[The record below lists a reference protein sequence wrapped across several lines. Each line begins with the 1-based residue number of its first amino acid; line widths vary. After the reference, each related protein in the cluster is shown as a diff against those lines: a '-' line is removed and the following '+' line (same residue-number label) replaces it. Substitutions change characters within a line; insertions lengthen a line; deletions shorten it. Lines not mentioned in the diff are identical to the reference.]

1 MISFRTHST
10 AALLAAFSSL
20 TLTTPSHAGWV
31 KTGSTYDYHADATGT
46 ATVFESASST
56 TFNLADTIHSSDPSS
71 PYIIDLTGNTA
82 NYWLH
87 GNGATV
93 NINGKVD
100 ITSDK
105 SGFRGIGF
113 YGNSTL
119 NTSASTQLIVH
130 ATGNHAAAIYSA
142 KYFNDING
150 NIEIHTNQNSSHVTA
165 IQRYGDIVINDI
177 TESAHIYASGGDY
190 TNVIKSNDTLGNTE
204 GNLTINQLA
213 GDLTLNT
220 YGGTFLCSAITAEN
234 NITIGSITKDSQ
246 INLIGNGGTAI
257 RANEGD
263 IDITGDLAGQI
274 IGAENASVTGLFADE
289 GNITINNV
297 TEDFLISGTGGGTGI
312 FARKNLTFTND
323 FSGKINISATGYNS
337 DATGMFAYY
346 GYTLNMPTF
355 AKEASIILHS
365 EQGDVRGMHGDTMNT
380 STFAGDIIAHT
391 NSQAWLGYGLYFT
404 ELNIDTIT
412 ADSQI
417 SVSAPNTGAFAIIGN
432 DIDIQH
438 IDGNISASGKTKAI
452 AIGGYRSLNLPDI
465 TGTITATAT
474 DTDAKVAAITTERI
488 YNNVWEENNPSD
500 DIVTIANGGSVTG
513 DIRLGNQVTTGDTLT
528 LKNQATVIGD
538 LINVETLNLI
548 QDTPSLT
555 IPAPVFNITTNS
567 EVDETNK
574 INTLDTIDLQA
585 GTLNFAGNLRSTT
598 FNAANNTTI
607 QTTGN
612 ITSDSLTIGDNCTL
626 IVPINAAEKSTGK
639 FVADTVSIGKNLTI
653 KSKLDGPIRQTTSF
667 TLIKSNTLF
676 TIDTSAG
683 DNPIYMLDTALIDYE
698 SELSVDGGSI
708 IITATTFGDLQDH
721 AASTSFGAAKSLQ
734 NALDSASI
742 SDVDSVLAQFQAMDE
757 PTLQKELEK
766 ITPQQ
771 SLSTVAASSSITTS
785 FSGKLAGRTS
795 TMSNSKL
802 ASTSSPNAYPLLL
815 QSEEPDTENQY
826 AFWTSAF
833 GSIAEQDDTDN
844 IAGYQSRSAG
854 SLIGIDR
861 KQDNLL
867 IGAALGFAHAD
878 IDTNQSRGST
888 DLDALTTAAYFA
900 YTPSNLQIDGGVIYT
915 LGFSDYKR
923 ETALGRTAEAD
934 DVTSHAFTN
943 YLGLSQSFTS
953 NNDRLTLTPHAQ
965 ISYTYFTQDSYEE
978 SKADA
983 LNLAVDSFDAHTL
996 SSTLSFAAAYQYND
1010 QLTLNSKLAYIYD
1023 INNDAPEAT
1032 ATFQAPGSTPFST
1045 KGIETDKSAIELGL
1059 GMSYQTSDTIN
1070 TSLDYNY
1077 QHRSSYN
1084 AQSLTL
1090 KLRILF

>member
-1 MISFRTHST
+1 MTSFRTYST
-10 AALLAAFSSL
+10 ATLLAAFTTL
-20 TLTTPSHAGWV
+20 TLHAPSYAGWV
-31 KTGSTYDYHADATGT
+31 KTGSTYDYHADATGSV
-46 ATVFESASST
+46 TVDYSSSGS
-56 TFNLADTIHSSDPSS
+56 TFNIADTIHSSDPAS
-71 PYIIDLTGNTA
+71 PYIIDLTDNAADCWLKGNS
-82 NYWLH
+82 
-87 GNGATV
+87 ATV
-93 NINGKVD
+93 NLNGKVD

-105 SGFRGIGF
+105 SGFQAIYF
-113 YGNSTL
+113 LGNSTL

-130 ATGNHAAAIYSA
+130 ATGDHTAAIYGA

-150 NIEIHTNQNSSHVTA
+150 NIEIHTNQNSKYVTA

-190 TNVIKSNDTLGNTE
+190 TSVLESDDTLGGAE

-220 YGGTFLCSAITAEN
+220 FGDTFLCSAIAAEN
-234 NITIGSITKDSQ
+234 NITIDSITKNSQ

-263 IDITGDLAGQI
+263 ININGDLAGQI
-274 IGAENASVTGLFADE
+274 IGAENARVTGLLADE

-365 EQGDVRGMHGDTMNT
+365 EQGDVRGMHGSTMNT
-380 STFAGDIIAHT
+380 NTFAGDIIAHT

-417 SVSAPNTGAFAIIGN
+417 SVSAPNTGAYAIIGN
-432 DIDIQH
+432 NIDIQH
-438 IDGNISASGKTKAI
+438 IDGNISASGKSKAI

-465 TGTITATAT
+465 IGTITATAT
-474 DTDAKVAAITTERI
+474 DTDAKVAAITAERI
-488 YNNVWEENNPSD
+488 YNNVWEDNNPSD
-500 DIVTIANGGSVTG
+500 DIVTIANGGSVIG
-513 DIRLGNQVTTGDTLT
+513 DIRLGNQVTIGDTLT
-528 LKNQATVIGD
+528 LKNQATIQGD
-538 LINVETLNLI
+538 LINIETLTLI

-555 IPAPVFNITTNS
+555 IASPVFNITTNS

-574 INTLDTIDLQA
+574 INTLNTIDLQA
-585 GTLNFAGNLRSTT
+585 GTLNFAGNLKSTT
-598 FNAANNTTI
+598 FTAADNTTI

-653 KSKLDGPIRQTTSF
+653 KSKLDGPLRQTTTF

-698 SELSVDGGSI
+698 SELSIDGGSI
-708 IITATTFGDLQDH
+708 IITASTFGELQDH
-721 AASTSFGAAKSLQ
+721 APSTSFGAAKSLQ
-734 NALDSASI
+734 NALDATSNP
-742 SDVDSVLAQFQAMDE
+742 DTDSVLAQFQAMDE

-771 SLSTVAASSSITTS
+771 SLSTAAASSSITAS
-785 FSGKLAGRTS
+785 FSGKLTGRTS
-795 TMSNSKL
+795 TISNSKL
-802 ASTSSPNAYPLLL
+802 ASDSSPNAYPLLL

-861 KQDNLL
+861 KHDNLL
-867 IGAALGFAHAD
+867 LGAAIGFAHAD

-888 DLDALTTAAYFA
+888 DFDALTTAAYFA
-900 YTPSNLQIDGGVIYT
+900 YAPSNFTLDGGVIYT

-943 YLGLSQSFTS
+943 YLGLGKDFTS
-953 NNDRLTLTPHAQ
+953 NNNRLTLTPHAQ

-996 SSTLSFAAAYQYND
+996 SSALSFAAAYQYND
-1010 QLTLNSKLAYIYD
+1010 QLTLNSKLAYTYD
-1023 INNDAPEAT
+1023 FTNDAPEAT
-1032 ATFQAPGSTPFST
+1032 ATFQGPGSTPFST
-1045 KGIETDKSAIELGL
+1045 TGIETDKSAIDLGL
-1059 GMSYQTSDTIN
+1059 GFDYLLNNNTK
-1070 TSLDYNY
+1070 TSLNYNY
-1077 QHRSSYN
+1077 QHRSSYQ

-1090 KLRILF
+1090 NLRVDF